1 MVIFILG
8 NLLSMIL
15 IKWCEFKKGMFD
27 QFLESITLKKKND
40 DVFFTDILFEH
51 TQ

>member
-8 NLLSMIL
+8 NLFSMIL

-27 QFLESITLKKKND
+27 QFLESITLKKND